1 MKEYIAKLSSH
12 ELVNK
17 EQVMEQRIAQFEF
30 AKQSYQVDLVP
41 QQHAD
46 RQNIEHFI
54 HAVYE
59 KRYQADVQAFMPML
73 VKVSSVSS
81 GKTVAAAG
89 FTLGHRN
96 KLFLEQYLD
105 FPLEKA
111 ASAVI
116 GKQMKRSDFV
126 EVGNLAG
133 AIPGA
138 AHLIILS
145 LAEYL
150 SSIGHQWI
158 AFTLTKS
165 MVNAFQAIG
174 LEPLALIDAH
184 HSSTSTQCDDWGSY
198 FETQPKVMVGAMAL
212 ACEKMHQMGLY
223 KKLKFQNFYSSSFDQ
238 QRVIKQGASK

>member
-1 MKEYIAKLSSH
+1 MKKYTDKLSSH

-17 EQVMEQRIAQFEF
+17 AEPAEYRVAQFEF
-30 AKQSYQVDLVP
+30 AKQRYQVDLVP
-41 QQHAD
+41 QQHSD
-46 RQNIEHFI
+46 RQNVEHFI

-59 KRYQADVQAFMPML
+59 KCYQADVQMFMPML
-73 VKVSSVSS
+73 VRVRSVSTQ
-81 GKTVAAAG
+81 KTVAAAG
-89 FTLGHRN
+89 FSLGQ
-96 KLFLEQYLD
+96 KGKFFLEHYLD

-111 ASAVI
+111 ASAVV

-138 AHLIILS
+138 AYLMILS

-150 SSIGHQWI
+150 SSIGYQWVG
-158 AFTLTKS
+158 FTLTKN

-184 HSSTSTQCDDWGSY
+184 HSCIATQNKIWGKY
-198 FETQPKVMVGAMAL
+198 YETQPKVMVGAMKQ

-223 KKLKFQNFYSSSFDQ
+223 KRVKYQSFYPSHFQ
-238 QRVIKQGASK
+238 QGGY